1 MVNKQYTVQPARK
14 LPNTSLSNNAS
25 VSGHPAVS
33 GVNNLDTAAR
43 PMSEHPHQRG
53 SSPRGNASVMQTV
66 GGATY
71 ARNIAYVH
79 NHGPSGH
86 NTHAEVT
93 GMFAVDGNA
102 NDGRVN
108 NLDKDVA
115 IKDIGRFQYI
125 LQMDRE
131 MVSVVEC
138 GIGCWR

>member
-14 LPNTSLSNNAS
+14 LPNTYHSNNAT
-25 VSGHPAVS
+25 VSGHPAAHVQPS
-33 GVNNLDTAAR
+33 AAVNNLD
-43 PMSEHPHQRG
+43 SEQQHQRG
-53 SSPRGNASVMQTV
+53 SGGGARGHPAAMQTV

-79 NHGPSGH
+79 NHGPSAH
-86 NTHAEVT
+86 SHTRAEVT
-93 GMFAVDGNA
+93 DVFAADGA
-102 NDGRVN
+102 DGRVN

-131 MVSVVEC
+131 MVSE
-138 GIGCWR
+138 R